1 MSIFC
6 CLSFFYK
13 QQNQERLGF
22 YMKANNGWMDGK
34 QDYTINMKHESHNRN
49 ILLFEG
55 RTGGG
60 VVTGWSQMRESIPG
74 NSARLRVVKLV
85 M

>member
-6 CLSFFYK
+6 RLSFFYK

-55 RTGGG
+55 RRGGSRHRL
-60 VVTGWSQMRESIPG
+60 VSVETVHPG
-74 NSARLRVVKLV
+74 ELCSTPRG
-85 M
+85 

>member
-6 CLSFFYK
+6 RLSFFYK

-55 RTGGG
+55 RTGGES
-60 VVTGWSQMRESIPG
+60 SQVGLSWESPSRG
-74 NSARLRVVKLV
+74 TLLDSAWLN
-85 M
+85 